1 MSAATYSFLY
11 LAGRMATELA
21 AGFKELVIRLPDPVG
36 DIEGLLEQKSASD
49 TTPSG
54 SRSGE
59 RPPQP

>member
-21 AGFKELVIRLPDPVG
+21 AGVRELIVRLPDPVG
-36 DIEGLLEQKSASD
+36 DVAGMLEQKPAAD
-49 TTPSG
+49 ATPSG